1 MNTQATFRLLLLTST
16 LCGVTPHL
24 ARAQDADP
32 APAFGKGNVALN
44 AGIGLGGVRPGYY
57 GTYNDHYSNSPTF
70 CLSAEG
76 GVVKAGP
83 GVIGVG
89 GFLSHRWTRRLEEDS
104 YGSVTYTYDER
115 WTRTTIGA
123 RVAWH
128 LSEHVPAHKLDLYA
142 GVMLGYAIVGY
153 RNESTRTVN
162 GETTTYSSNSRPRR
176 GYGDWSTFVGARYF
190 FTRNVGA
197 YAELGYGVSIINL
210 GAAFRF

>member
-1 MNTQATFRLLLLTST
+1 MNTQATFRLLLIGFAL
-16 LCGVTPHL
+16 GL
-24 ARAQDADP
+24 ATTRTQAQDADS

-57 GTYNDHYSNSPTF
+57 GSYNDSYSNSPTF

-76 GVVKAGP
+76 GVAKAGP

-89 GFLSHRWTRRLEEDS
+89 GFLSHRWTRHVDEDS
-104 YGSVTYTYDER
+104 YGSVTYTFDER

-128 LSEHVPAHKLDLYA
+128 LSEYVPAHKLDLYA

-162 GETTTYSSNSRPRR
+162 GETTTYADTKPPRK
-176 GYGDWSTFVGARYF
+176 GYGDWSTFVGARYL